1 MTDNRKTYGTNNFN
15 GMDNR
20 HKMLVCKIIQSIR
33 SSLRKN
39 NAPDVM
45 LNEINCGD
53 VLVTCEVL
61 YSVKMLE
68 IPGMIFTKEIFLPKK
83 KVQSRKVQLYTVR
96 FCPK

>member
-1 MTDNRKTYGTNNFN
+1 
-15 GMDNR
+15 
-20 HKMLVCKIIQSIR
+20 
-33 SSLRKN
+33 
-39 NAPDVM
+39 M

-83 KVQSRKVQLYTVR
+83 KCNPGKFNCTPCLLPQMISVEMSNSCHKD
-96 FCPK
+96 

>member
-1 MTDNRKTYGTNNFN
+1 MTDNRKTYGTNNFS

-39 NAPDVM
+39 NAPGVM
-45 LNEINCGD
+45 LNEKNCGD

-61 YSVKMLE
+61 YSVKTLE
-68 IPGMIFTKEIFLPKK
+68 IPGMIFTKEIFFTKEK
-83 KVQSRKVQLYTVR
+83 SAIQEGSIVHRA